1 MQPRRKADRM
11 LARQTDRPNA
21 KVVPRGIK
29 TEVWGIE
36 NRKRNKYA
44 WVLIREISML

>member
-1 MQPRRKADRM
+1 M

-44 WVLIREISML
+44 WISIREISML